1 MCVCARAREPPW
13 KLKLVLFS
21 ASSSRAIPCARDRAR
36 LCKMSEFLSPDST
49 SWSLV
54 IFELSIDPAAD
65 VSLARGDLM
74 LLPSDTEPSPA
85 GKGGKG
91 KGMGA
96 HDVTHD
102 WLGGSALV
110 VTRLPAEGEV
120 GGEGSDRVAAAAAA
134 AAEAA
139 DVEANAGGA
148 RSHAVSREAA
158 ADSDHN
164 QRISA
169 TRTIKYAQPP
179 PARKRTCFSITL
191 LLSLFLPLSEN
202 ALPRAASSVRL
213 GL

>member
-1 MCVCARAREPPW
+1 
-13 KLKLVLFS
+13 
-21 ASSSRAIPCARDRAR
+21 
-36 LCKMSEFLSPDST
+36 
-49 SWSLV
+49 
-54 IFELSIDPAAD
+54 
-65 VSLARGDLM
+65 M

-164 QRISA
+164 QRISS
-169 TRTIKYAQPP
+169 TRNTKH
-179 PARKRTCFSITL
+179 
-191 LLSLFLPLSEN
+191 N
-202 ALPRAASSVRL
+202 HPRAQAHVVCHHSPSVSVPPFEQKCLTAS
-213 GL
+213 GIFC